1 MKFLRII
8 FSSLIAVIFLYLP
21 LCLAQT
27 VPDNLYIN
35 VGQAN
40 LKKSNLA
47 ITPLRFLGTPTLA
60 KNFLKQEKEL
70 QDVILK
76 DLTVSSFFSIQPD
89 SISADKSPGLRPAPI
104 DADGFNFA
112 DWQQAGTE
120 FLIKAGYNVVGDRI
134 QLDAYVY
141 HVGQRELILGKNY
154 SAPLKDIRGVG
165 HKFCNDIVEKLTGKK
180 GFFLSKMVVSRVAG
194 HGAKEIYVMDW
205 DGANAKAITQKQTIA
220 MSPTWSRDGR
230 YVAYS
235 AYVYHTKRK
244 MRNVD
249 LFVYD
254 FVTGKNNLLHSSKG
268 ASSTLSFHPNLKS
281 GVFRL
286 SPSNGTSDLYK
297 IDLQDG
303 TKTAITN
310 GPRGAANYEPAISPD
325 GQTVA
330 FSSDRGGRPMIYTMP
345 IDGGTP
351 QRLTF
356 AGYYNASPAWSPDGK
371 KIAFASAVDKHFEIF
386 VMDSNGKNLQ
396 RLTSSRKANGTA
408 ADSEDPSFSPD
419 GRFIMFRSNRTGTN
433 QIYVVGLDGKNEYR
447 ISFDNFSYERPQWS
461 PLLQ

>member
-1 MKFLRII
+1 MKLTILFTLFL
-8 FSSLIAVIFLYLP
+8 FGFNSY
-21 LCLAQT
+21 AQT
-27 VPDNLYIN
+27 IPDTLYIN

-60 KNFLKQEKEL
+60 KNYLKQEKEL
-70 QDVILK
+70 QDVVEK
-76 DLTVSSFFSIQPD
+76 DLTVSSFFNLLPEDQTQ
-89 SISADKSPGLRPAPI
+89 DKNPGLRPTPI
-104 DADGFNFA
+104 DPNGFDFA
-112 DWQQAGTE
+112 DWQANKTD
-120 FLIKAGYNVVGDRI
+120 FLIKIGYTVVADRI
-134 QLDAYVY
+134 QMDAYVY
-141 HVGQRELILGKNY
+141 HIPQRELILGKNY
-154 SAPLKDIRGVG
+154 SAPLRDIRSVG
-165 HKFCNDIVEKLTGKK
+165 HKFCNDLIEKMTGKK
-180 GFFLSKMVVSRVAG
+180 GFFLSKIVTSRVAG
-194 HGAKEIYVMDW
+194 KGAKEIYVMDW
-205 DGANAKAITQKQTIA
+205 DGANARQLTQKQTIA
-220 MSPTWSRDGR
+220 MSPTWSPDGR

-235 AYVYHTKRK
+235 AYSYHTKKK

-254 FVTGKNNLLHSSKG
+254 FKTDKHNLLHSSKG
-268 ASSTLSFHPNLKS
+268 ASSTLAFLPSMKA
-281 GVFRL
+281 GIFRL
-286 SPSNGTSDLYK
+286 SPSNGSSDLYK

-303 TKTAITN
+303 TKTAITQ

-325 GQTVA
+325 GQTIA

-345 IDGGTP
+345 VDGGSA

-371 KIAFASAVDKHFEIF
+371 KLAFASAVDKHFEIF

-396 RLTSSRKANGTA
+396 KLTSSKKSNGSA

-419 GRFIMFRSNRTGTN
+419 GRFVMFRSNRTGTH
-433 QIYVVGLDGKNEYR
+433 QLYVVSLDGKNEYR
-447 ISFDNFSYERPQWS
+447 ISFDNYSYERPQWS